1 MNVPPIPPTKPPKPQ
16 PTFGILKGYKKTPYG
31 DYMWGVYKKHKIEV
45 YDAKKYD
52 QKLIYVS
59 EEDTWRW
66 VKSKFTYVQD
76 KVKKVVKSQS

>member
-1 MNVPPIPPTKPPKPQ
+1 MNIPPIPPTKPPKPQ

-31 DYMWGVYKKHKIEV
+31 DYMWGVYKKQKIEV
-45 YDAKKYD
+45 FNAWKYD

-66 VKSKFTYVQD
+66 IKSKFTYVQD

>member
-16 PTFGILKGYKKTPYG
+16 PTFGILKGYNKTPYG
-31 DYMWGVYKKHKIEV
+31 DYMWGVYKGKKIEV

-66 VKSKFTYVQD
+66 IKSKFTYVQD
-76 KVKKVVKSQS
+76 KVKKVVRSQS

>member
-31 DYMWGVYKKHKIEV
+31 DYMWGVSKGKKIEV
-45 YDAKKYD
+45 FNAWKND

-66 VKSKFTYVQD
+66 VKSKFTYMQN